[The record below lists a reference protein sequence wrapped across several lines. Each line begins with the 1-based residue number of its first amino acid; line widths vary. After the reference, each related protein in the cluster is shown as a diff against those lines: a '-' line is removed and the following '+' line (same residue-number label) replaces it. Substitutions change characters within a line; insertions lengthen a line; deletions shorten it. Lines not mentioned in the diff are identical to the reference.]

1 MSVRRRS
8 CLTVPG
14 GSRKMIAKAATLPAD
29 EIVLDLEDAVPPT
42 GKDEARRL
50 VLAAL
55 AGADLAG
62 RRIAVRIN
70 ATGTPWHADDLA
82 ALAQI
87 GRPDLSIVVPKVD
100 TPAALQAVDAA
111 LGARCPTDLQ
121 ALIETAAGLAHC
133 VAIAAATPRLKALVL
148 GYADLAS
155 SLGRDPA
162 AGWSFAQDMLVLAAR
177 AAGVDAID
185 GPCFD
190 LAPSA
195 GTLAEDCRRAAALG
209 FDGKWAIHPAQ
220 IDTINAAF
228 TPSAAAV
235 ARARGILAAL
245 SATGGAE
252 TAIAA
257 YEGGMIDGAM
267 RRGAERTLMRAGL
280 VP

>member
-1 MSVRRRS
+1 MRRRS

-14 GSRKMIAKAATLPAD
+14 GSPKTIAKAASLPAD
-29 EIVLDLEDAVPPT
+29 EIVLDLEDAVPPA

-55 AGADLAG
+55 GGADLAG

-70 ATGTPWHADDLA
+70 ARGTPWHADDLA

-87 GRPDLSIVVPKVD
+87 ERPDFSLVVPKVD

-111 LGARCPTDLQ
+111 LGARHPAALQ
-121 ALIETAAGLAHC
+121 GLIETAAGLAHC
-133 VAIAAATPRLKALVL
+133 VAIAAATPRLEALIL

-155 SLGRDPA
+155 SLGRDAA

-177 AAGVDAID
+177 AGGVDAID
-185 GPCFD
+185 GPAFD
-190 LAPSA
+190 LAQSTD
-195 GTLAEDCRRAAALG
+195 TLAEECRRAAAMG
-209 FDGKWAIHPAQ
+209 FDGKWAIHPRQ
-220 IDTINAAF
+220 IEAINAAF

-235 ARARGILAAL
+235 AKARGVLAAL
-245 SATGGAE
+245 AAADGE
-252 TAIAA
+252 TAIAVHD
-257 YEGGMIDGAM
+257 GGMIDEAM
-267 RRGAERTLMRAGL
+267 RRGAERTLLRAGM